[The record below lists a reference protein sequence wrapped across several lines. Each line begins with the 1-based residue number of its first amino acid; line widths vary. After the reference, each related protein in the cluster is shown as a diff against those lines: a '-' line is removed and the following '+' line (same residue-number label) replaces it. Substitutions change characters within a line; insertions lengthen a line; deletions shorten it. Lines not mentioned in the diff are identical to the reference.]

1 MATRLPFNLSI
12 LISWLQTIVPRIS
25 SYLKGSHPSYK
36 TLTLISLSTRTIS
49 NRNVLYWIVTKQV
62 RSPLTKCLNER
73 DTEQVL
79 IWQENWAKKQV
90 ERKTNRTRVK
100 ERWPLF
106 SEWVESTH
114 SWSLASTCYLFSS
127 NWLIVISIIIPEL
140 LWSTMYNYISFY
152 FPNSLSE
159 PLHTLAEGSLI
170 SSNYDPLLR
179 RNAKGQTWRMKVNPL
194 LKSGLQESHI

>member
-1 MATRLPFNLSI
+1 MCYTE
-12 LISWLQTIVPRIS
+12 
-25 SYLKGSHPSYK
+25 
-36 TLTLISLSTRTIS
+36 
-49 NRNVLYWIVTKQV
+49 VTKQV

-79 IWQENWAKKQV
+79 MWQENCTKKQV

-114 SWSLASTCYLFSS
+114 SWLLASTCYLFSS

-159 PLHTLAEGSLI
+159 PLYTLAEGSLI

-179 RNAKGQTWRMKVNPL
+179 RNAKGQTWKMKVSPL
-194 LKSGLQESHI
+194 LKSGL